1 MHKRRWMAKS
11 ILSICLA
18 SSCTVGYPKGTAA
31 KAVSNKQFGIASYY
45 SDKFQGRRTA
55 SGERYNK
62 DGLTAVHSQLPFGT
76 LIRVTNLKNDRS
88 IEVKV
93 NDRFGSKKGRL
104 LDLSKRAAR
113 ELGFTKSGLAKIKV
127 EVLQL
132 GDS

>member
-1 MHKRRWMAKS
+1 MHNRKRMAQS

-18 SSCTVGYPKGTAA
+18 SACTVGHAKGASA
-31 KAVSNKQFGIASYY
+31 KAFSNRQVGIASYY
-45 SDKFQGRRTA
+45 SDKFHGRRTA

-62 DGLTAVHSQLPFGT
+62 NALTAVHPRLPFGT
-76 LIRVTNLKNDRS
+76 LIRVTNLATDKT

-113 ELGFTKSGLAKIKV
+113 ELGIVRAGLAKV
-127 EVLQL
+127 RLEVVQL